1 VRERKKKCIVR
12 SETKPDELKDK
23 KKLKEQQKKKI
34 LVPAVFIYFFF
45 VSVSVFCLLVCFR
58 DTFNKFYPTRTFGIL
73 LFFSPFLF
81 LLFSM
86 KLDK

>member
-1 VRERKKKCIVR
+1 MRERKKKCIVR
-12 SETKPDELKDK
+12 SETKPDELKEK
-23 KKLKEQQKKKI
+23 KTKRTAEKI
-34 LVPAVFIYFFF
+34 LVPAVFIYLFF